1 MKVFYALLMALIT
14 FVIGLIPMLM
24 GAPVAAGMV
33 AAAIGGVFAAGSYW
47 FGASVE
53 GGYSFDK
60 QSWIAMAI
68 QAVGIILG
76 VAVVGG
82 IFLFPGV

>member
-24 GAPVAAGMV
+24 GASIAAGMV
-33 AAAIGGVFAAGSYW
+33 TATIGGILAAGSYW

-53 GGYSFDK
+53 GNYGFTK

-68 QAVGIILG
+68 QAVGIVLG

>member
-24 GAPVAAGMV
+24 GAPVAAGIVV
-33 AAAIGGVFAAGSYW
+33 AVIGGVFAAGSYW

-53 GGYSFDK
+53 GNYGFTK
-60 QSWIAMAI
+60 QSWIAMLI

-76 VAVVGG
+76 AAVAGG

>member
-1 MKVFYALLMALIT
+1 MKVFYALLMALVT

-33 AAAIGGVFAAGSYW
+33 VAAIGGVFAAGSYW

-53 GGYSFDK
+53 GNYGFTK
-60 QSWIAMAI
+60 QSWIAMAV
-68 QAVGIILG
+68 QAIGIVLG
-76 VAVVGG
+76 VAVAGG

>member
-24 GAPVAAGMV
+24 GASVAAGIV
-33 AAAIGGVFAAGSYW
+33 TALIGGTFAAGSYW
-47 FGASVE
+47 FGASIE
-53 GGYSFDK
+53 GNYGFTK
-60 QSWIAMAI
+60 QSWVAIGI
-68 QAVGIILG
+68 QAIGIVLG
-76 VAVVGG
+76 TVIAGG